1 MPSQVRRLVLPDLKS
16 QCPFIG
22 TTSPHYVDAS
32 AESRAWINGFDVFT
46 DRKRAYFVQGCNELL
61 VSHTYSYAGYE
72 QFRTACDFVNL
83 LFVLDELS
91 DDMNSADA
99 HAILNTY
106 RCALLD
112 PEWDDGSVVAKIT
125 KDFRKRLLRHAGPNA
140 TKRFYDYNVAYTHA
154 VGKESELRER
164 NIVLDVDSYIQLRR
178 DNSAVQCCFGLVEY
192 AQGTDLPDEVF
203 NDPTFMQLHNSA
215 CDIVCWHNDIYS
227 YDMEQAKGHDG
238 NNIVTVLMKEKG
250 FHLQD
255 AADYIGEYSLKL
267 MKEFMSARDNLPSF
281 GAFIDSQIKRY
292 IQGLE
297 CWIVGNLNWSFESQR
312 YFGVK
317 HLEVKETL
325 VVNLRPK
332 EIAYMDESD
341 TSDSE

>member
-1 MPSQVRRLVLPDLKS
+1 MPSQVRRLVLPDLKG

-46 DRKRAYFVQGCNELL
+46 DRKRAYFIQGFNEVL

-99 HAILNTY
+99 RETFNAY
-106 RCALLD
+106 RCALQD
-112 PEWDDGSVVAKIT
+112 PDWDDGSVIAKIT
-125 KDFRKRLLRHAGPNA
+125 KDFRKRILRHAGPNA

-154 VGKESELRER
+154 VEKEAELRER
-164 NIVLDVDSYIQLRR
+164 NIVLDVDSYIQHRR
-178 DNSAVQCCFGLVEY
+178 NNSGVYCCFSLAEY

-203 NDPTFMQLHNSA
+203 NDPIFMQLHNSA
-215 CDIVCWHNDIYS
+215 CDMICWHNIS
-227 YDMEQAKGHDG
+227 KGLDG

-255 AADYIGEYSLKL
+255 AADFIGEYSLKL
-267 MKEFMSARDNLPSF
+267 MKEFLSARDNLPSF
-281 GAFIDSQIKRY
+281 GAFIDLQIKRFV
-292 IQGLE
+292 QGLE

-325 VVNLRPK
+325 VVSLRPK
-332 EIAYMDESD
+332 EIACMDESD
-341 TSDSE
+341 TPDSE